1 MNRDIHLIFEA
12 YRQKRIDEMALRVKG
27 EGDPVQALVAAIK
40 QGLEERGKN
49 NDTYLFKGLTGE
61 ALDKRISELV
71 VPIINDLFPNGTY
84 EGKGIE
90 KDLVK
95 LERDIMEKLAAS
107 NPRAKSQYTARILR
121 SFIAAVVDEVE
132 SNVESGETIE
142 AAADDIADAVSDATD
157 KSEEVAQTAPSGEA
171 APASDAGAATSGDKL
186 TVRIEQLLANGVDDS
201 GILTKYLVDDVV
213 QEIRDSGG
221 LGLKE
226 GEDKR
231 KVEIVLKDL
240 VNKQIFEKKG
250 DYVKLGK
257 NFEKFEAGGS
267 DSSTLSDE
275 DVIRHYTGLGTAN
288 KTSRQAWGGEGSA
301 MSSYFG

>member
-12 YRQKRIDEMALRVKG
+12 YRQKRLDEMALRVKG
-27 EGDPVQALVAAIK
+27 EGDPVQSLVAAIK

-95 LERDIMEKLAAS
+95 LERDIMEKLAVS

-171 APASDAGAATSGDKL
+171 PAGGAEAATSGDKL
-186 TVRIEQLLANGVDDS
+186 TVRIEQMLANGVDDS
-201 GILTKYLVDDVV
+201 GILSKYLVDDVV

-231 KVEIVLKDL
+231 KVEVVLKDL

-267 DSSTLSDE
+267 DSSVLSDE
-275 DVIRHYTGLGTAN
+275 DVMKHYTGLGTAN
-288 KTSRQAWGGEGSA
+288 KTSRQAWGSEGSP

>member
-27 EGDPVQALVAAIK
+27 EGDPVQSLVTAIK

-61 ALDKRISELV
+61 ALDNRISELV

-84 EGKGIE
+84 EGRGIE

-107 NPRAKSQYTARILR
+107 NPKAKSQYTARILK

-142 AAADDIADAVSDATD
+142 AATDDIADAVSDATD
-157 KSEEVAQTAPSGEA
+157 KSEEGAQTAPSGDTA
-171 APASDAGAATSGDKL
+171 AATSSDKL

-213 QEIRDSGG
+213 QGIRDSGG

-240 VNKQIFEKKG
+240 INKQIFEKKG

-275 DVIRHYTGLGTAN
+275 DVMKQYTGLGTAN